1 MQENVEKEVDKQV
14 QALNKIT
21 LALLEQ
27 QKKNNKSL
35 LTIIVLLIVC
45 MGSMVGGFF
54 WYESQFEITETVTET
69 TVTDYSTKTVDQSV
83 DGENSEINNVE
94 GNQYKDSSVHNEGV
108 E

>member
-1 MQENVEKEVDKQV
+1 MQENVERDIDKQT

-35 LTIIVLLIVC
+35 LTILILLIVC

-54 WYESQFEITETVTET
+54 WYESQFEITETVKT
-69 TVTDYSTKTVDQSV
+69 TIDQSV

-94 GNQYKDSSVHNEGV
+94 GNQYKDSSVHNEEVGK
-108 E
+108 